1 MSGWPAGAFP
11 PPRSRAW
18 ETAATGRDEHAARD
32 EAFAET
38 FTKDR
43 CPITR

>member
-11 PPRSRAW
+11 SSRPGAW
-18 ETAATGRDEHAARD
+18 EIAATGRDERGEHAARD
-32 EAFAET
+32 ET
-38 FTKDR
+38 FTEDW

>member
-11 PPRSRAW
+11 PPRPGAW
-18 ETAATGRDEHAARD
+18 ETAAAGRDGRGEHAARD
-32 EAFAET
+32 ETFAE
-38 FTKDR
+38 DR

>member
-18 ETAATGRDEHAARD
+18 ETAATARD